1 MVWCHGLK
9 YNRKKMS
16 PIVVKE
22 AQLFTPS
29 SFLNSYTY
37 NIMIEFINNFRHGVH
52 PYDLT
57 EVNQN

>member
-16 PIVVKE
+16 PIVKE